1 MSLAVERHAGE
12 SLWLVIVGRDQP
24 SRCLA
29 RFVDREAAEAWKQAH
44 NAAQT
49 TAREIGRAGL

>member
-12 SLWLVIVGRDQP
+12 SLWLVVVTRDQP
-24 SRCLA
+24 SRCIA

-44 NAAQT
+44 NAALAA
-49 TAREIGRAGL
+49 AREVGRAGL